1 MKTTIFMGVLLSLT
15 FIMKIMCSIILKWA
29 RWTSKSWVKSLSV
42 LCCFCFSFFIPFKL
56 KKNKISI
63 IHSYGINI
71 ESIEVFTPFA
81 LMALERENETIKNA
95 FYQIYLLNSEMKSEE
110 MDANSW
116 ALEITY
122 GLTACHCEQ
131 SISNIAIMARHR

>member
-1 MKTTIFMGVLLSLT
+1 MGVLLSLT
-15 FIMKIMCSIILKWA
+15 FILKIMCPIILKWA
-29 RWTSKSWVKSLSV
+29 RWTLKSWVKSLFV
-42 LCCFCFSFFIPFKL
+42 LCCFCFFHSFQVKKERRILLFIHMGSILNQL
-56 KKNKISI
+56 KYLLLSNGW
-63 IHSYGINI
+63 HW
-71 ESIEVFTPFA
+71 
-81 LMALERENETIKNA
+81 RENETIKNA

-122 GLTACHCEQ
+122 GLTACQCEQ